1 MKSELILKEL
11 ANILHNNKDKYLAH
25 ELIQKKLKDLCFDM
39 NFIHNSL
46 RECIMRK
53 NFLYDAKNLFFLL
66 TSRRRCNCS
75 DKFVSPN
82 F

>member
-25 ELIQKKLKDLCFDM
+25 ELIQKLKDLCFDM

-53 NFLYDAKNLFFLL
+53 FFI
-66 TSRRRCNCS
+66 
-75 DKFVSPN
+75 
-82 F
+82 